1 MESPPSLLKMIPEN
15 KKGDEIASPLKI

>member
-1 MESPPSLLKMIPEN
+1 MEPPPSLLKMIPEN